1 MISISINI
9 FWVIRKKGVKL
20 FMSVDDNSQNTPI
33 CCSDNAIKGLFDL
46 VVRAT
51 DSTRTIELTQ
61 YNTVQIRYTYPEYF
75 TIFHIT
81 DSYIKLSSSP
91 RDDRLLSSLYQ
102 ASMAKADFVVLS
114 GDMVETG
121 YRESFEKV
129 VGFLKQ
135 SRVPL
140 FVGPGNHDTDSDG
153 TGFSIYSSVF
163 GPDYYTANIGPD
175 ILLIMGNSHRGELNA
190 TQIQ

>member
-1 MISISINI
+1 MISIGISI
-9 FWVIRKKGVKL
+9 FWVVRKKSMKL
-20 FMSVDDNSQNTPI
+20 FMTVGDKCQNTPVR
-33 CCSDNAIKGLFDL
+33 CSDNAIKGLFDL

-61 YNTVQIRYTYPEYF
+61 YNAVQIRHTYPENF

-81 DSYIKLSSSP
+81 DSHIKLSSSP

-135 SRVPL
+135 SRVPVFIGL
-140 FVGPGNHDTDSDG
+140 GTHDIDSDG

-175 ILLIMGNSHRGELNA
+175 MLLIMGNSHRGELNA